1 MEVTFH
7 LPQEFELPKFY
18 STESDEQIALA
29 LRLGAEAVIHM
40 VKDATN
46 IIREETHE
54 QTVKELEE
62 KYTHRIE
69 KEKKERKKL
78 EDALEQ
84 AKEQLTSLEL
94 ANAAWQKDLRE
105 RAESMMAP
113 VLNAKDREIENLKQM
128 VQMVRTLE
136 TKFDKMNDSMTK
148 TQNNSYLKGRSG
160 ESQVEEMLKLSLD
173 CEVYAVNKEAYSGDH
188 HLIRGKGKYKYLVDS
203 KNYTRMLNQGEVDKL
218 HRDLRVNADAV
229 GAILISLNSGI
240 TGHSRA
246 GDIDIE
252 FNEHSKPI
260 VYIGNLL
267 RRDEIP
273 VLFASLRP
281 FFEVVEHLVELRKEN
296 SSNYNETTE
305 KLQQQMSLVSNL
317 VRTHLQSLLNMKNV
331 FINHKKKMDSMYTEQ
346 LSLILQQEG
355 TVKNLLAIALGDNDQ
370 VKHAIQDNEMPLP
383 SNIFKKTAR
392 TELSDA
398 ENKFVEW
405 MEKSFIFEEAKELDL
420 KTFLEKAI
428 DDGFSEKE
436 FRSMREKLFTE
447 SSWAKGGRKVTG
459 FTLRK

>member
-1 MEVTFH
+1 
-7 LPQEFELPKFY
+7 
-18 STESDEQIALA
+18 
-29 LRLGAEAVIHM
+29 
-40 VKDATN
+40 
-46 IIREETHE
+46 
-54 QTVKELEE
+54 
-62 KYTHRIE
+62 
-69 KEKKERKKL
+69 
-78 EDALEQ
+78 
-84 AKEQLTSLEL
+84 
-94 ANAAWQKDLRE
+94 
-105 RAESMMAP
+105 
-113 VLNAKDREIENLKQM
+113 
-128 VQMVRTLE
+128 
-136 TKFDKMNDSMTK
+136 
-148 TQNNSYLKGRSG
+148 
-160 ESQVEEMLKLSLD
+160 MLKLSLD